1 MRHKVRALLRH
12 IGEQIFLSLVDQ
24 ILVTGCGTFAVIT
37 RNAVRYTVQPA
48 DNGARLPDIP
58 DVSVKRNIYL
68 LCNIQRRLLAVDQM
82 ARGIQNA
89 RVGRLIKGLKHSVV
103 SGIGLQCTH
112 Q

>member
-24 ILVTGCGTFAVIT
+24 ILVADSGFFAVIP

-68 LCNIQRRLLAVDQM
+68 LQ
-82 ARGIQNA
+82 
-89 RVGRLIKGLKHSVV
+89 
-103 SGIGLQCTH
+103 
-112 Q
+112 